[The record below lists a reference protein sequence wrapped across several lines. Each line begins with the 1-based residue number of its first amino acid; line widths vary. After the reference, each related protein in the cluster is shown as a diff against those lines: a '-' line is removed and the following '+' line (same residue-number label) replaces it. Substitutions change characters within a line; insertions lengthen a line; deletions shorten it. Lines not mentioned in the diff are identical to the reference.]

1 MATTDEHLKDAE
13 HRMHGAQ
20 DALQREL
27 DSVRTGR
34 ARTGLVEHILVE
46 YYGTETPLNQ
56 LATVSVP
63 EARVLAIQPWDKTA
77 MTAVERAILKSD
89 IGITP
94 NNDGS
99 VIRLT
104 LPLLTED
111 RRKDLVRS
119 VRKRVE
125 DARVAVRN
133 VRRDVQDKIRAQE
146 KNKELS
152 QDESRR
158 FQDQLQKITDSNIAT
173 IDKTGEAKEDELM
186 EV

>member
-1 MATTDEHLKDAE
+1 MVTSDDNLKDAE

-27 DSVRTGR
+27 ESVRTGR
-34 ARTGLVEHILVE
+34 ARPGLVEHMVVE
-46 YYGTETPLNQ
+46 YYGTDTPLNQ
-56 LATVSVP
+56 LASVSVP

-77 MTAVERAILKSD
+77 ISAVERAIQKSD

-99 VIRLT
+99 IIRLT
-104 LPLLTED
+104 MPILTEE
-111 RRKDLVRS
+111 RRKDLARS

-133 VRRDVQDKIRAQE
+133 VRRDVQDKIRARE

-158 FQDQLQKITDSNIAT
+158 LLDQLQKITDSNIAG
-173 IDKTGEAKEDELM
+173 IDKTGEAKEAELL

>member
-1 MATTDEHLKDAE
+1 MVTANDNLKDAE
-13 HRMHGAQ
+13 HRMQGAQ
-20 DALQREL
+20 HALQREL

-34 ARTGLVEHILVE
+34 ARPGLVEHLVVE
-46 YYGTETPLNQ
+46 YYGTDTPLNQ
-56 LATVSVP
+56 LASVSVP
-63 EARVLAIQPWDKTA
+63 EARVLAIQPWDKSA
-77 MTAVERAILKSD
+77 ITAVERAILKSD
-89 IGITP
+89 LGITP

-104 LPLLTED
+104 MPTLTED

-158 FQDQLQKITDSNIAT
+158 LQDQLQKITDGNIAQ
-173 IDKTGEAKEDELM
+173 IDKTGEAKEVELM

>member
-1 MATTDEHLKDAE
+1 MPTADEHLKDAE
-13 HRMHGAQ
+13 HRMHGAN

-34 ARTGLVEHILVE
+34 ARPGLVEHLAVE

-56 LATVSVP
+56 LASVSVP
-63 EARVLAIQPWDKTA
+63 EARVLAIQPWDKSA
-77 MTAVERAILKSD
+77 ISAVERAILKSD

-111 RRKDLVRS
+111 RRKDLARS

-152 QDESRR
+152 QDDSRKY
-158 FQDQLQKITDSNIAT
+158 QDQLQKITDSNIAQ
-173 IDKTGEAKEDELM
+173 IDKTGEAKETELM

>member
-1 MATTDEHLKDAE
+1 MVTSDEHLKDAE
-13 HRMHGAQ
+13 HRMHGAH

-34 ARTGLVEHILVE
+34 ARPGLVEHIVVE

-63 EARVLAIQPWDKTA
+63 EARVLAIQPWDKSA
-77 MTAVERAILKSD
+77 ITAVERAILKSD

-104 LPLLTED
+104 LPILTED
-111 RRKDLVRS
+111 RRKDLARS

-133 VRRDVQDKIRAQE
+133 VRRDVQDKIRTRE
-146 KNKELS
+146 KNKGLS
-152 QDESRR
+152 QDDSRR
-158 FQDQLQKITDSNIAT
+158 LQDQLQKITDANIAQ
-173 IDKTGEAKEDELM
+173 IDKTGEAKEAELL